1 MKIAPEDESAVARL
15 PESTWE
21 TSLKQDGDL
30 QTGYQVAELT
40 YLNTRDGRPQGM
52 RLIVRR
58 VR

>member
-1 MKIAPEDESAVARL
+1 VRL
-15 PESTWE
+15 PESAWE

-40 YLNTRDGRPQGM
+40 YLNTRDGWPEGM